1 MTYAT
6 SRYIKLVEGSF
17 LPLTVPRDFAQKKKK
32 KLFLG
37 RDGNF
42 APPYLTRPSPLRPC
56 GFSPPCKGDGAGMGQ
71 DFRPAPPHPRPTP
84 PRPALIRVKL

>member
-32 KLFLG
+32 K
-37 RDGNF
+37 
-42 APPYLTRPSPLRPC
+42 TV
-56 GFSPPCKGDGAGMGQ
+56 
-71 DFRPAPPHPRPTP
+71 PR
-84 PRPALIRVKL
+84 

>member
-42 APPYLTRPSPLRPC
+42 ASPRLTRPSPLRPVRV
-56 GFSPPCKGDGAGMGQ
+56 F
-71 DFRPAPPHPRPTP
+71 PAPQR
-84 PRPALIRVKL
+84 